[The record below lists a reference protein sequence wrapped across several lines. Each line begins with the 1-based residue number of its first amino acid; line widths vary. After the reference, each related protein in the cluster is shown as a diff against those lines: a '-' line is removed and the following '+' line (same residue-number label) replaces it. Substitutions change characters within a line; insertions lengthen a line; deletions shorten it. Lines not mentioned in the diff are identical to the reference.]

1 MAYRDFT
8 LSELVKNFNLKINQ
22 TSGLFAAFEELESS
36 EYLKYNVKEYLT
48 FGKGINTHE
57 PNHKLITYSVLME
70 AKNRLITHTSL
81 FSEVN
86 FNVDS
91 EMGLSGTCDFLVGLS
106 AEKFISR
113 PLINVVQSK
122 SENLNFYLGQCI
134 AQMLAS
140 QLFNDWENNEIKTIY
155 GVVTNGTL
163 WRFMKLVSQTVYI
176 DLTAYHISYV
186 NKILGIL
193 CSAIARTAFLLK

>member
-8 LSELVKNFNLKINQ
+8 LSELVKIFNLKINE
-22 TSGLFAAFEELESS
+22 TNGLFAAFDEVECS
-36 EYLKYNVKEYLT
+36 EYLHYNIEEYIA
-48 FGKGINTHE
+48 FMKGNNTQKN
-57 PNHKLITYSVLME
+57 NHKSITYLVLME
-70 AKNRLITHTSL
+70 AKNRLKPQTSL
-81 FSEVN
+81 FSEVI

-113 PLINVVQSK
+113 PVITIVQSK
-122 SENLNFYLGQCI
+122 SENLNLCLGQCV
-134 AQMLAS
+134 AQMLAA

-155 GVVTNGTL
+155 GVVTNGNL
-163 WRFMKLVSQTVYI
+163 WRFMKLVSQVVYL

-186 NKILGIL
+186 EKILGIL
-193 CSAIARTAFLLK
+193 CSEIAHSISA

>member
-8 LSELVKNFNLKINQ
+8 LSELVKTFNLQINQ
-22 TSGLFAAFEELESS
+22 TNGLFAAFEELESS
-36 EYLKYNVKEYLT
+36 EYLKYNIKEYLT
-48 FGKGINTHE
+48 FVKGINTHE
-57 PNHKLITYSVLME
+57 PNHKVITYSVLME
-70 AKNRLITHTSL
+70 AKNRSKSQTTL

-91 EMGLSGTCDFLVGLS
+91 EMGLSGTCDFLVSLS
-106 AEKFISR
+106 AEKLISH
-113 PLINVVQSK
+113 PLINIVQSK
-122 SENLNFYLGQCI
+122 SENLNLSLGQCI

-140 QLFNDWENNEIKTIY
+140 QLFNDLENNEIKTIY

-176 DLTAYHISYV
+176 DLTAYHVSYV

-193 CSAIARTAFLLK
+193 CSTISRRAFLLK

>member
-8 LSELVKNFNLKINQ
+8 LSELVKTFNLKINQ
-22 TSGLFAAFEELESS
+22 TNSLFAAFEELECS
-36 EYLKYNVKEYLT
+36 EYLKYNIKEYLA
-48 FGKGINTHE
+48 FVKGINTHE

-70 AKNRLITHTSL
+70 AKNRLKTQTSL

-91 EMGLSGTCDFLVGLS
+91 EMGLNGICDFLVSLS
-106 AEKFISR
+106 AEKLISH
-113 PLINVVQSK
+113 PLINIVQSK
-122 SENLNFYLGQCI
+122 SENLNLYLGQCI

-176 DLTAYHISYV
+176 DSTAYHISYV

-193 CSAIARTAFLLK
+193 CSTISRTAFLIK